1 MKTKLNCLQSLGF
14 TRAATLTRL
23 PHNENDLDGMMI
35 TKY

>member
-14 TRAATLTRL
+14 TRVATLTRL